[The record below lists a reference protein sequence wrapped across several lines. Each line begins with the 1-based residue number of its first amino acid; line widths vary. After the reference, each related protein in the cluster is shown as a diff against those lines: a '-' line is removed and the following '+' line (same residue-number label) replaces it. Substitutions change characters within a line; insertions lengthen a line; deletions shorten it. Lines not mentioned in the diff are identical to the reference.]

1 MPDMLKR
8 TPLYAFHCA
17 KGAKMVPFAGY
28 EMPVQYVG
36 IIAEHNHTR
45 GKVGLF
51 DVSHM
56 GLVKLS
62 GDKAGEA
69 LEAIAPIDVKNLPVG
84 KQKYSYFTN
93 ENGGILDDIMVSN
106 YGDFLLVVVNA
117 GCKDADIAL
126 LEDTVGKVAKVEVL
140 SDYALLALQGP
151 KAREVLSLLNPL
163 ANEMTFMT
171 VRQMDFMGVNCFV
184 SCSGYT
190 GEDGYEIAIPADK
203 AEAFAE
209 KLLENPDVAMI
220 GLGARD
226 TLRLEAGLC
235 LYGNDID
242 TSKTPVQAG
251 IEWAISKR
259 RREEKGFPGAD
270 IILGEIKN
278 GADIKLVGIL
288 PESKAPVRSHANIL
302 AEGGTNPIGIV
313 TSGSFGATIKAPIA
327 LGYVDV
333 AFANEGSELEVE
345 CHGKTVKAKVVK
357 LPFVKHNYVKKLGE

>member
-1 MPDMLKR
+1 MVDVKLRR
-8 TPLYAFHCA
+8 TPLYDFHVR

-45 GKVGLF
+45 EKAGLF

-56 GLVKLS
+56 GLIKIS
-62 GDKAGEA
+62 GEKAVDA
-69 LEAIAPIDVKNLPVG
+69 LEAITPIDLKNLPVG

-93 ENGGILDDIMVSN
+93 DEGGILDDIMVSN
-106 YGDFLLVVVNA
+106 YGDFIIVVVNA
-117 GCKDADIAL
+117 GSKDADIAL
-126 LEDTVGKVAKVEVL
+126 LSEKVGSVAKLEVL

-151 KAREVLSLLNPL
+151 KAREVLSSLNPK
-163 ANEMTFMT
+163 ADEMSFMS
-171 VRQMDFMGVNCFV
+171 VQKLDILGVECFV

-190 GEDGYEIAIPADK
+190 GEDGYEIAVPEAK
-203 AEAFAE
+203 AEELAE
-209 KLLENPDVAMI
+209 ALLANSDVMMV

-242 TSKTPVQAG
+242 TSKTPAQAG

-259 RREEKGFPGAD
+259 RREEGGFLGAD
-270 IILGEIKN
+270 IILSEIKN

-288 PESKAPVRSHANIL
+288 PEGRSPVRAHASIL
-302 AEGGTNPIGIV
+302 AEGGTNPVGVI
-313 TSGSFGATIKAPIA
+313 TSGSFGPTLKAPIA
-327 LGYVDV
+327 LGYVDA
-333 AFANEGSELEVE
+333 AFANEGSVLEIE
-345 CHGKTVKAKVVK
+345 CHNKTVKAKVVK
-357 LPFVKHNYVKKLGE
+357 LPFVKHNYVKK